1 MNKKQ
6 LRVTL
11 NGEDAKQFVAR
22 KLEAENALGV
32 KLSDAQ
38 YASMIIKKAMDRNEK

>member
-11 NGEDAKQFVAR
+11 NGKDADNFTANKC
-22 KLEAENALGV
+22 EAESALGV
-32 KLSDAQ
+32 RLSDTQ
-38 YASMIIKKAMDRNEK
+38 YASMIIKKAIDKKVK